1 MLCLFQLKLPIA
13 GMGNQIG
20 RRATL
25 RRPCLA
31 DRETDLFGG
40 TELIAPDVLFNTTN
54 AGAPKKH
61 RGYPDMCPSGGL
73 AAANLLIRS

>member
-13 GMGNQIG
+13 RMGNQFD

-40 TELIAPDVLFNTTN
+40 TEFIVPDVLFETTN
-54 AGAPKKH
+54 AGAPKKPQRLSRH
-61 RGYPDMCPSGGL
+61 VPQPRVSGGP
-73 AAANLLIRS
+73 AF